1 MDIYLQNALDN
12 VFSNIYFPETV
23 ISRERAI
30 KTYFLADKQKPLLVN
45 EFLCGRPTLEIT
57 GNFVSS
63 ASARFTRSE
72 SQLYHLLALW
82 L

>member
-1 MDIYLQNALDN
+1 MDIYLQNGLDN

-45 EFLCGRPTLEIT
+45 ELPMWQTHS
-57 GNFVSS
+57 GN
-63 ASARFTRSE
+63 
-72 SQLYHLLALW
+72 YW
-82 L
+82 